1 MITKDDPEGQPFLFP
16 IEDVSNHHVES
27 LDSSEKAVSDAGSR
41 LFKKS
46 ASDELKESRQV
57 MHARELV
64 ESLTSFRSS
73 MTRLGCVFGEYA
85 IDPNFWFATMCFE
98 NWLALNSCILRGS
111 WVCPSEVRDGLRDF
125 LVLKG
130 LNPRTLDLLTRNHDD
145 HVLNGKSAR
154 QIFQRAEIERQRF
167 EIAYKVLR
175 KLEDTRTI
183 GTPGTEIFC
192 RSVYHMPHS
201 DTSEHHYCSE
211 PIHLLGDLESIGTLL
226 HHMVEAGKNNPT
238 MMLSWK
244 DRFDTSSARTCRI
257 ERDLA
262 QLEAFQTMVNI
273 QRLCDESQDKPIN
286 IRIDEL
292 EQNWKDEK
300 CFRRE
305 VIACLLEDTK
315 TSQDGSEGIFEMSRN
330 HRRRDGALCDL
341 RRSGRYCSPN
351 EISCL

>member
-1 MITKDDPEGQPFLFP
+1 
-16 IEDVSNHHVES
+16 
-27 LDSSEKAVSDAGSR
+27 
-41 LFKKS
+41 
-46 ASDELKESRQV
+46 
-57 MHARELV
+57 
-64 ESLTSFRSS
+64 
-73 MTRLGCVFGEYA
+73 
-85 IDPNFWFATMCFE
+85 
-98 NWLALNSCILRGS
+98 
-111 WVCPSEVRDGLRDF
+111 
-125 LVLKG
+125 
-130 LNPRTLDLLTRNHDD
+130 
-145 HVLNGKSAR
+145 
-154 QIFQRAEIERQRF
+154 
-167 EIAYKVLR
+167 
-175 KLEDTRTI
+175 
-183 GTPGTEIFC
+183 
-192 RSVYHMPHS
+192 
-201 DTSEHHYCSE
+201 
-211 PIHLLGDLESIGTLL
+211 
-226 HHMVEAGKNNPT
+226 MVEAGKNNPT

-244 DRFDTSSARTCRI
+244 DRFDTSSSRTCRI

-262 QLEAFQTMVNI
+262 QLEAFRTMVNI